1 MINYRL
7 KKDYEEFKKNRPLG
21 GIGGPINQNNLKNW
35 EVIIPGPL
43 DSPFE
48 GGRFKIK
55 IDLPDDYP
63 NSPPKCYFLTKV
75 FHPNI
80 NFINGSICVNFL
92 KKAEEGKGIME
103 KSWTNKKTICDVI
116 VGLYALLKF
125 PNQESPL
132 NGNAH
137 DLFVR
142 DKVRYNQVAKSFTNK
157 FAK

>member
-7 KKDYEEFKKNRPLG
+7 KKDYEEFKRNRPLG
-21 GIGGPINQNNLKNW
+21 GIGGPISQYNLKNW

-63 NSPPKCYFLTKV
+63 NSPPKCNFLTKV

-80 NFINGSICVNFL
+80 NFINGNICVNFL
-92 KKAEEGKGIME
+92 KKAEDGKGNLA

-116 VGLYALLKF
+116 VGLYALLKL

-132 NGNAH
+132 NQNAH

-142 DKVRYNQVAKSFTNK
+142 DKDRYNQVAKSFTNK